1 MIVIR
6 IILRNGTVKTV
17 TPPVPSQDLPSLER
31 WHQLVKVVRIKRQ
44 KFEELESQPAEDDE
58 PDPAA

>member
-6 IILRNGTVKTV
+6 LILRDGTVKTV
-17 TPPVPSQDLPSLER
+17 TPPVSSENLPSLER
-31 WHQLVKVVRIKRQ
+31 WKALVKEVRLERQ
-44 KFEELESQPAEDDE
+44 KFAELELTEDDE

>member
-17 TPPVPSQDLPSLER
+17 TPPVPSQDLPALER
-31 WHQLVKVVRIKRQ
+31 WHQLVKEVRVQRQ
-44 KFEELESQPAEDDE
+44 KFEEAPPAEDDE

>member
-17 TPPVPSQDLPSLER
+17 TPPVPSHDLPALER
-31 WHQLVKVVRIKRQ
+31 WNQLVKEVRVQRQ
-44 KFEELESQPAEDDE
+44 KFEEQPAEDDE